1 MDNVRDCSAS
11 QFREGEPVDDEP
23 RADLWLRAYLTTTLT
38 REELSE
44 FLGGLETSFTADVPE
59 LASDPELQRD
69 LRAAIRSQLGAFLD
83 AGAPTVDGSAG
94 APVSKEAHAL
104 ARTVAQRGLELRV
117 LSQLY
122 HAGHRAMLGFA
133 TEFLDQTDLDPQFKL
148 QVLATMWSQT
158 SELLNA
164 MLDELAVTYS
174 QERER
179 LLQGAFSSRITTV
192 REILDGGGGDVAAA
206 SARLGYPLHRKHTAI
221 IAWADESAPITGS
234 LESAVARL
242 AGHSRHLSV
251 PSGAHGV
258 WAWIAHDDAD
268 VGPLAADPSTI
279 PAGARVAVGEAASGI
294 DGFRRSHREAQAA
307 QRIAE
312 AGQRRNTV
320 TRYADVEVVSMLSAD
335 PVRMRA
341 LVERELAGL
350 LGEDAAAERLRDTL
364 REVLACQG
372 NHEAAARRLGVHKNT
387 VRYRIQRVEEILGPD
402 FLKRR
407 LKLELALEC
416 FDTFGT

>member
-1 MDNVRDCSAS
+1 M
-11 QFREGEPVDDEP
+11 DDEP
-23 RADLWLRAYLTTTLT
+23 RADLWLRTYLTTTLT

-59 LASDPELQRD
+59 LASDPELKRD
-69 LRAAIRSQLGAFLD
+69 LRVAIRSQLAAFLD
-83 AGAPTVDGSAG
+83 AGAPTADGSVG

-133 TEFLDQTDLDPQFKL
+133 TEFLDHADLDPKFKL

-179 LLQGAFSSRITTV
+179 LLQGAISSRITTV

-206 SARLGYPLHRKHTAI
+206 SARLGYPLHRIHTAI
-221 IAWADESAPITGS
+221 IAWVDESVSLTGS
-234 LESAVARL
+234 LESAVGRL
-242 AGHSRHLSV
+242 AGQRRHLSV

-258 WAWIAHDDAD
+258 WSWIAHDDSDTGAI
-268 VGPLAADPSTI
+268 AIDPTTI
-279 PAGARVAVGEAASGI
+279 PTGVRVAVGEAATGI
-294 DGFRRSHREAQAA
+294 DGFRHSHREAQAA

-312 AGQRRNTV
+312 TGKRRNTA

-335 PVRMRA
+335 PIRMRT

-387 VRYRIQRVEEILGPD
+387 VRYRIQRVEGILGHD
-402 FLKRR
+402 FPRRR

-416 FDTFGT
+416 FDVFGP

>member
-1 MDNVRDCSAS
+1 M
-11 QFREGEPVDDEP
+11 DDEP
-23 RADLWLRAYLTTTLT
+23 RADLWLRTYLTTTLT
-38 REELSE
+38 REQLDA
-44 FLGGLETSFTADVPE
+44 FLDGLEESFTTDVPE

-69 LRAAIRSQLGAFLD
+69 LRVAIRSQLSAFLD
-83 AGAPTVDGSAG
+83 AAAPAAGGTTV

-133 TEFLDQTDLDPQFKL
+133 TEFLDKGDLDPRFKL

-164 MLDELAVTYS
+164 MLDELAATYS

-192 REILDGGGGDVAAA
+192 REILDGGGDVGGA
-206 SARLGYPLHRKHTAI
+206 SARLDYSLRRAHTAI
-221 IAWADESAPITGS
+221 VAWVDETAPLTGS
-234 LESAVARL
+234 LESSVARL
-242 AGHSRHLSV
+242 AGHRRHLSV

-258 WAWIAHDDAD
+258 WAWIAHDDID
-268 VGPLAADPSTI
+268 DDSLPMDPSAI
-279 PAGARVAVGEAASGI
+279 PSGVRIAVGEPAKGI

-312 AGQRRNTV
+312 TGKRRNTV
-320 TRYADVEVVSMLSAD
+320 TRYADVEVASMLSAD
-335 PVRMRA
+335 PARMQT
-341 LVERELAGL
+341 LMERELPGL

-364 REVLACQG
+364 REVLACHG
-372 NHEAAARRLGVHKNT
+372 NHESAARRLGVHKNT
-387 VRYRIQRVEEILGPD
+387 VRYRMQRVEEILGHD
-402 FLKRR
+402 VLSRR
-407 LKLELALEC
+407 LKIELALEC
-416 FDTFGT
+416 FDVFGG